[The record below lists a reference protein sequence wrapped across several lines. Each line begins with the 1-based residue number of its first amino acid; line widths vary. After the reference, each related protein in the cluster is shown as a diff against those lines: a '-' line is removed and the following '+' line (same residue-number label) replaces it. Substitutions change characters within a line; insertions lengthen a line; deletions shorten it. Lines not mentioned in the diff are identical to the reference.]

1 MQDGRGVEISTGQAP
16 GERGGHACKIAKWS
30 RGDLKIRGMKMRH
43 SNISCYNFVT
53 SHLDSCYLYVMI
65 NAQREG

>member
-43 SNISCYNFVT
+43 SNI
-53 SHLDSCYLYVMI
+53 
-65 NAQREG
+65 